1 MYPELCILC
10 ADLVRILFA
19 LLGELILIASI
30 ASPDWMTCKFAVNAT
45 FASEKPT
52 ATKIGLWTQNVT
64 DDEAVYFVMTG
75 LQPITMLW
83 LLLSSAI
90 VVCWVVSFFIN
101 VRRLYISPLY
111 TWMWTKTLMA
121 CEVVVIITFISASQL
136 RFRRIEKIHDC
147 HEDEGYRML
156 YATVPFYVMK
166 LLTTSAMAR
175 MVLKLNQEF
184 ARFQAEGR
192 EIATIEIENQGDDDP
207 ESTAIE
213 EETQGAEDI
222 ATVAAEAESQ
232 GNGDTTTTATAATE
246 GENQRNEDTATA
258 TTATAATEAE
268 NQKNGDTTTTASAAT
283 EGENQGNEDTA
294 TAASAATEGEENQKN
309 GDTTTTASAATE
321 GEENQGDEHTATAT

>member
-64 DDEAVYFVMTG
+64 DDEGLCTRNVRALRTRGMRRFVSVLAVYFVMTG

-121 CEVVVIITFISASQL
+121 CEGNNLINEII
-136 RFRRIEKIHDC
+136 
-147 HEDEGYRML
+147 
-156 YATVPFYVMK
+156 
-166 LLTTSAMAR
+166 
-175 MVLKLNQEF
+175 
-184 ARFQAEGR
+184 
-192 EIATIEIENQGDDDP
+192 
-207 ESTAIE
+207 
-213 EETQGAEDI
+213 
-222 ATVAAEAESQ
+222 
-232 GNGDTTTTATAATE
+232 
-246 GENQRNEDTATA
+246 
-258 TTATAATEAE
+258 
-268 NQKNGDTTTTASAAT
+268 
-283 EGENQGNEDTA
+283 
-294 TAASAATEGEENQKN
+294 
-309 GDTTTTASAATE
+309 
-321 GEENQGDEHTATAT
+321 